1 MSIIQEGSATITTT
15 NPKIVSKAMPVFY
28 NPVMKLNRDVSI
40 LLLKSIDDK
49 ALAIAD
55 PLAGSGIR
63 SIRMS
68 KELPKS
74 KIKSLTINDSSKE
87 ACKQIKKNIKQNKV
101 TAIVT
106 NQDANL
112 FLLTSKGFN
121 YIDIDP
127 FGSPNPFLQSAAIR
141 IARNGI
147 LAVTATDTAALA
159 GTYPKACQRKYW
171 AKPLRTE
178 EMHEVGLRIL
188 IRKAQ
193 LVAAQ
198 FQKALIP
205 LYSYSKDHYM
215 RVFFRAEKSKGAVD
229 EILKQHDLYKG
240 AGPLWTGDLQD
251 TKLAKEIAKN
261 NKDDTIQDFLNLIAK
276 ELPVLGFYDIHALA
290 KKQKLKLL
298 PKTEDLIKAIKK
310 THKAT
315 KTHFAQASIKSTI
328 TEPQL
333 IKLLKSKLLKNI

>member
-1 MSIIQEGSATITTT
+1 MPDIQEGSATITTT
-15 NPKIVSKAMPVFY
+15 DPKIVSKAMPVFY
-28 NPVMKLNRDVSI
+28 NPIMKLNRDIAI
-40 LLLKSIDDK
+40 LLLGAIEDK
-49 ALAIAD
+49 KLSIAD

-63 SIRMS
+63 SIRML
-68 KELPKS
+68 KELPKN
-74 KIKSLTINDSSKE
+74 KIEAITLNDASKE
-87 ACKQIKKNIKQNKV
+87 ACKHIRKHLKKNKV
-101 TAIVT
+101 KATIT
-106 NQDANL
+106 NEDANL
-112 FLLTSKGFN
+112 FLLNSKGFN

-127 FGSPNPFLQSAAIR
+127 FGSPNPFIQSAVIR

-171 AKPLRTE
+171 AKPLRTA

-205 LYSYSKDHYM
+205 MYSYSKDHYM
-215 RVFFRAEKSKGAVD
+215 RVFFRAEKSKEAVD
-229 EILKQHDLYKG
+229 NILKQHDYYKE
-240 AGPLWTGDLQD
+240 AGPLWTGNLQD
-251 TKLAKEIAKN
+251 AKLAKAIASIN
-261 NKDDTIQDFLNLIAK
+261 TDDTIQDFLDLIAK
-276 ELPVLGFYDIHALA
+276 ELPTLGFYDIHALA
-290 KKQKLKLL
+290 RKHTLKAL

-315 KTHFAQASIKSTI
+315 KTHFAQASIKTTMSET
-328 TEPQL
+328 QL
-333 IKLLKSKLLKNI
+333 IKLIKACARKN

>member
-1 MSIIQEGSATITTT
+1 MPTIQEGLATITTS

-28 NPVMKLNRDVSI
+28 NPIMKFNRDVSI
-40 LLLKSIDDK
+40 LLLNSVNDK

-63 SIRMS
+63 SIRML
-68 KELPKS
+68 KELPKN
-74 KIKSLTINDSSKE
+74 KIQSITINDASPE
-87 ACKQIKKNIKQNKV
+87 ACKHIRKHLKKNKV
-101 TAIVT
+101 KAQVT
-106 NQDANL
+106 NEDANL
-112 FLLTSKGFN
+112 FLLNSKGFN

-127 FGSPNPFLQSAAIR
+127 FGSPNPFLQSAVIR

-171 AKPLRTE
+171 AKPLRTA

-188 IRKAQ
+188 IRKVQ

-205 LYSYSKDHYM
+205 MYSYSKDHYM
-215 RVFFRAEKSKGAVD
+215 RVFFRAEKSKEAVD
-229 EILKQHDLYKG
+229 KILKQHDDYKE
-240 AGPLWTGDLQD
+240 AGPMWTGNLQD
-251 TKLAKEIAKN
+251 VKLAKTIAST
-261 NKDDTIQDFLNLIAK
+261 NKDDTIQDFLDLIAK
-276 ELPVLGFYDIHALA
+276 ELPILGFYDIHALA
-290 KKQKLKLL
+290 KTHKLKAL

-315 KTHFAQASIKSTI
+315 KTHFAQASIKSSI

-333 IKLLKSKLLKNI
+333 IKLLNSTHLKN